1 MTAPRDIKA
10 SCHCGAVTLTA
21 TLPYGFTDAARCTC
35 SFCARRQ
42 AAAVTATTASVTV
55 TKGADDL
62 SVYSWNTHT
71 ARHYFCK
78 ICGIYTHHQR
88 RSDPAQC
95 GINLGCIDG
104 ARPWD
109 HDPIQWTDGINH
121 PSDAN

>member
-1 MTAPRDIKA
+1 MNAPRDIMA

-104 ARPWD
+104 VRPWD
-109 HDPIQWTDGINH
+109 HDPIQWTDGVNH
-121 PSDAN
+121 PSDAD